1 VANFDKAYY
10 QRFYENAE
18 TQAVSREEQI
28 ELAQFIA
35 AYLRYLNVPV
45 TSVLD
50 VGCGLG
56 QVLDALATEF
66 PKARTQGV
74 EVSSYLC
81 ETYGWHHANVQDFR
95 APPSDLVICNDV
107 LGYLSKKAVREAVK
121 NLARLTTSTL
131 YLSVLTEED
140 QAICDQEHTDLDQ
153 KIRPAQWY
161 KNLLDKYFVG
171 VGGGL
176 FLKKPLAYPVWQME
190 RT

>member
-1 VANFDKAYY
+1 MPNFDKAYY

-18 TQAVSREEQI
+18 TQAVSHEEQI
-28 ELAQFIA
+28 GLAQFIA

-50 VGCGLG
+50 IGCGLG
-56 QVLDALATEF
+56 QILNALAGEF
-66 PKARTQGV
+66 PNARTQGV

-81 ETYGWHHANVQDFR
+81 QTYGWQNANVQDFR
-95 APPSDLVICNDV
+95 APAYDLVICNDV
-107 LGYLSKKAVREAVK
+107 LGYLSKKSVREAVK
-121 NLARLTTSTL
+121 NLALLTTSAL

-161 KNLLDKYFVG
+161 KDLLSKHFIA

-176 FLKKPLAYPVWQME
+176 FLKQPLTYSIWQME